1 MYLRIL
7 LVELQDADAPLSL
20 EEIQEHCRK
29 HLAGYKVPRGL
40 VITEIQRTPAG
51 KADTVW
57 ARAFAEK
64 SVGPGETQ

>member
-20 EEIQEHCRK
+20 EDIQEHCRK

-51 KADTVW
+51 KAVTV
-57 ARAFAEK
+57 
-64 SVGPGETQ
+64 